1 MKWAIGETNRKKFNR
16 CNECEKI
23 DFCGGREKKIEI
35 VVSIQE
41 VAGGFWGRKRV
52 NWSRWCVQG
61 WCFLGGFGG
70 LEQPGL
76 AGRREEEAGAA
87 GREEPGSPGH
97 R

>member
-1 MKWAIGETNRKKFNR
+1 MRWVKGETNRKIFNC

-23 DFCGGREKKIEI
+23 DFEGEGKRIEI

-41 VAGGFWGRKRV
+41 VTGGFWGRKMV
-52 NWSRWCVQG
+52 NWSRRCVQG